1 MTLRLRL
8 FVKYAALIVVLV
20 GGALVASG
28 AISLYFAWNQSR
40 ESLFALQREKADA
53 AAYRIAQ
60 YIREIEHEI
69 GWTALPRVAEG
80 GDLIDQRRIE
90 FLKLLRQAPQI
101 TEASWIDR
109 AGNEQVRVSRLAMD
123 AMAANTNLLT
133 DPRVVGTREGATWF
147 GPITFRK
154 DTEPYMAI
162 ARPAGGRDGGTTA
175 IEVNLKFVWD
185 VVSQLRVGRTGI
197 AYVIDA
203 EGHLVAHPDISLVLQ
218 KLDWTKQAQVLAAR
232 AAGPE
237 TQVRH
242 IEAFNRDGKPVL
254 AAFARIPSLDWL
266 VMVEVPRSEALEPLL
281 ETLYRTLIVLFAALS
296 IAVLAS
302 LILARR
308 MVQPIRALQAGA
320 AQIGAGNLDQKIVVR
335 SGDELEA
342 LADQFNTMATDLKE
356 SYAGLER
363 KVDDRTRE
371 LSETLEQQ
379 TATSEILRAISGSIA
394 DTQPVFDAIVASAT
408 RLFNTVLVGVME
420 VRPDGIHLMAH
431 GEENHPGDFRE
442 MYPIPLNRSN
452 FSGQAIL
459 DRKLLQI
466 SDIFNHPEAT
476 PLARELATNGGYST
490 IMIAPM
496 LRQGVAIGA
505 IGVAHADTEAF
516 SDKQVA
522 LLQTFADQAVIAIEN
537 VRLINETKEALEQ
550 QTATAEVLR
559 VISSSPSANQPV
571 FDAIVQ
577 SAQRLFPHKGFGLEL
592 VVGDQLHLKAVALA
606 ADGLVDEAA
615 VRRMYP
621 IPLDRDSATGR
632 AILDAQVV
640 RVEDT
645 HAADA
650 PAGSAQA
657 GRAFNY
663 REVTAV
669 PLMREGLAIGAI
681 AMASN
686 HTGDDLTDK
695 QLALIKTFA
704 DQAVIAIEN
713 ARLFNETREA
723 LERQTA
729 ISDILRAIS
738 DSVTD
743 YKPILDVVVD
753 RAAHICNA
761 RDANVFVVDGEQLRT
776 AAYFGEIG
784 GTPIGATLPLVRG
797 SAPARA
803 VIDREVIHI
812 RDLRQTDASEYPISL
827 DLHHKHGHRSLLC
840 VPLLREGEPLGVI
853 TLRRMEE
860 GGFSET
866 EVALLRTFADQ
877 AAIAIANTR
886 LFEEIQQKSSQLE
899 MANKH
904 KSEFLANMSHEL
916 RTPLNAIIGFSE
928 MLDEQMFGELN
939 EKQAEYVKDIHS
951 SGKHLLSLI
960 NDILDLAKVEAG
972 RMELNVSEFNLPAT
986 IDNALTLVR
995 ERASRHG
1002 LKLCAEVDAELN
1014 DLTGDERKVKQVL
1027 LNLLSNAVKFTPE
1040 GGSVTVRVRR
1050 DGALAEIAVVDT
1062 GVGIAPADQAAV
1074 FEEFKQVGNDV
1085 TKKGEGTGLGL
1096 ALAKSF
1102 VELHGGRIW
1111 LDSEP
1116 GKGSTF
1122 FFTLPLIT
1130 TPALQGA

>member
-53 AAYRIAQ
+53 AGYRISQ

-69 GWTALPRVAEG
+69 GWTALPRVVEG
-80 GDLIDQRRIE
+80 SDVTDQRRIE

-123 AMAANTNLLT
+123 AMAANTNLLS
-133 DPRVVGTREGATWF
+133 DPRVVGTRDGATWF
-147 GPITFRK
+147 GPVTFRK

-218 KLDWTKQAQVLAAR
+218 KLEWTKQAQILAAR

-254 AAFARIPSLDWL
+254 VAFARIPALDWL
-266 VMVEVPRSEALEPLL
+266 VMVEVPRAEALEPLL
-281 ETLYRTLIVLFAALS
+281 ETLYRTLIVLFAALL

-302 LILARR
+302 VFLARR

-335 SGDELEA
+335 TGDELEA
-342 LADQFNTMATDLKE
+342 LADQFNTMAADLKE

-371 LSETLEQQ
+371 LSETLGQQ
-379 TATSEILRAISGSIA
+379 TATS
-394 DTQPVFDAIVASAT
+394 
-408 RLFNTVLVGVME
+408 
-420 VRPDGIHLMAH
+420 
-431 GEENHPGDFRE
+431 
-442 MYPIPLNRSN
+442 
-452 FSGQAIL
+452 
-459 DRKLLQI
+459 
-466 SDIFNHPEAT
+466 DI
-476 PLARELATNGGYST
+476 
-490 IMIAPM
+490 
-496 LRQGVAIGA
+496 
-505 IGVAHADTEAF
+505 
-516 SDKQVA
+516 
-522 LLQTFADQAVIAIEN
+522 
-537 VRLINETKEALEQ
+537 
-550 QTATAEVLR
+550 LR
-559 VISSSPSANQPV
+559 VISSSPSTDQPV

-577 SAQRLFPHKGFGLEL
+577 SAERLFPHKRFGLEL
-592 VVGDQLHLKAVALA
+592 VVGDQLDLKAVSGA
-606 ADGLVDEAA
+606 ADGLIDEAA

-632 AILDAQVV
+632 AILDGQVV

-650 PAGSAQA
+650 PAGSAKA
-657 GRAFNY
+657 GRALGY

-669 PLMREGLAIGAI
+669 PLMREGLAIGAMAI
-681 AMASN
+681 ASN
-686 HTGDDLTDK
+686 HTNDDLTEK

-713 ARLFNETREA
+713 ARLFNETKEA

-738 DSVTD
+738 GSVTD

-761 RDANVFVVDGEQLRT
+761 RDAHVFVVDGEQLRT
-776 AAYFGEIG
+776 AAYFGDIG

-812 RDLRQTDASEYPISL
+812 RDLRQIDQSEYPISL
-827 DLHHKHGHRSLLC
+827 DLHRKHGHRSLLC
-840 VPLLREGEPLGVI
+840 VPLLREGTPLGVI
-853 TLRRMEE
+853 TLRRMEA

-951 SGKHLLSLI
+951 SGRHLLSLI

-1002 LKLCAEVDAELN
+1002 LRLSAQVDPELN

-1040 GGSVTVRVRR
+1040 GGSVTVCVRR
-1050 DGALAEIAVVDT
+1050 DGELAEIAVIDT
-1062 GVGIAPADQAAV
+1062 GVGIAPEDQAAV

-1111 LDSEP
+1111 LTSEA
-1116 GKGSTF
+1116 GRGSTF

>member
-28 AISLYFAWNQSR
+28 VISLFFAWNQSR
-40 ESLFALQREKADA
+40 DSLFAIQREKADA
-53 AAYRIAQ
+53 AGYRIEQ
-60 YIREIEHEI
+60 YIRELEHEI
-69 GWTALPRVAEG
+69 GWTALPRVVEG
-80 GDLIDQRRIE
+80 SDVMDQRRIE

-123 AMAANTNLLT
+123 AIAANTNLLS
-133 DPRVVGTREGATWF
+133 DPRVVGTRDGATWF
-147 GPITFRK
+147 GPVTFRK

-175 IEVNLKFVWD
+175 VEVNLKFVWD

-197 AYVIDA
+197 AYVVDA

-218 KLDWTKQAQVLAAR
+218 KLEWNKHPQVLAAR
-232 AAGPE
+232 TAGPE

-266 VMVEVPRSEALEPLL
+266 VMVEVPRAEALEPLL
-281 ETLYRTLIVLFAALS
+281 ETLYRTLFVLFAALL
-296 IAVLAS
+296 IAMLAS
-302 LILARR
+302 LFLARR
-308 MVQPIRALQAGA
+308 MVQPIRALQEGA

-335 SGDELEA
+335 TGDELEA
-342 LADQFNTMATDLKE
+342 LADQFNTMAADLKE

-379 TATSEILRAISGSIA
+379 TATSEILR
-394 DTQPVFDAIVASAT
+394 
-408 RLFNTVLVGVME
+408 
-420 VRPDGIHLMAH
+420 
-431 GEENHPGDFRE
+431 
-442 MYPIPLNRSN
+442 
-452 FSGQAIL
+452 
-459 DRKLLQI
+459 
-466 SDIFNHPEAT
+466 
-476 PLARELATNGGYST
+476 
-490 IMIAPM
+490 
-496 LRQGVAIGA
+496 
-505 IGVAHADTEAF
+505 
-516 SDKQVA
+516 
-522 LLQTFADQAVIAIEN
+522 
-537 VRLINETKEALEQ
+537 
-550 QTATAEVLR
+550 
-559 VISSSPSANQPV
+559 VISSSPSTDQPV

-592 VVGDQLHLKAVALA
+592 VVGDRLHLKAVALA
-606 ADGLVDEAA
+606 ADGLIDEAA

-632 AILDAQVV
+632 AILDGQVV

-657 GRAFNY
+657 GRAFGY

-681 AMASN
+681 AMVSN
-686 HTGDDLTDK
+686 HTGDALTDK

-713 ARLFNETREA
+713 ARLFNETKEA

-743 YKPILDVVVD
+743 FKPILDVVVD
-753 RAAHICNA
+753 RAARICNA
-761 RDANVFVVDGEQLRT
+761 RDAHVFVVDGEQLRT
-776 AAYFGEIG
+776 AAYFGDIG

-803 VIDREVIHI
+803 VIEREVVHI
-812 RDLRQTDASEYPISL
+812 RDLGLIDESEYPISL
-827 DLHHKHGHRSLLC
+827 DLYRKHGHRSLLC
-840 VPLLREGEPLGVI
+840 VPLLREGLPLGVI

-860 GGFSET
+860 GGFSEA

-928 MLDEQMFGELN
+928 MLDEQMFGDLN

-1002 LKLCAEVDAELN
+1002 LKLSAQVDAELG

-1027 LNLLSNAVKFTPE
+1027 LNLLSNAVKFTPQ

-1050 DGALAEIAVVDT
+1050 DGELAEIAVVDT
-1062 GVGIAPADQAAV
+1062 GVGIAPEDQAAV

-1111 LDSEP
+1111 LTSEA
-1116 GKGSTF
+1116 GRGSTF

>member
-1 MTLRLRL
+1 M
-8 FVKYAALIVVLV
+8 VKYAALIVVLV
-20 GGALVASG
+20 GGALIASG
-28 AISLYFAWNQSR
+28 VISLFFAWNQSR
-40 ESLFALQREKADA
+40 DSLFALQREKADA
-53 AAYRIAQ
+53 AAYRIEQ

-80 GDLIDQRRIE
+80 GDVMDQRRIE

-101 TEASWIDR
+101 TEATWIDR

-123 AMAANTNLLT
+123 AVGPATNLT
-133 DPRVVGTREGATWF
+133 IDPRVVGTQGGATWF
-147 GPITFRK
+147 GPVTFRK

-175 IEVNLKFVWD
+175 VEVNLKFVWD
-185 VVSQLRVGRTGI
+185 VVSQLRIGRAGI

-218 KLDWTKQAQVLAAR
+218 KLDWTKQTQVVAAR

-237 TQVRH
+237 SQTRH
-242 IEAFNRDGKPVL
+242 IEAVNRGGKAVL
-254 AAFARIPSLDWL
+254 VAFARIPSLDWL
-266 VMVEVPRSEALEPLL
+266 VMVEVPREQAFEPLL
-281 ETLYRTLIVLFAALS
+281 ETLYRTLGVLFAALLL
-296 IAVLAS
+296 AVLAS
-302 LILARR
+302 VFLARR
-308 MVQPIRALQAGA
+308 MVQPIRALQDGA

-335 SGDELEA
+335 TGDELEA
-342 LADQFNTMATDLKE
+342 LADQFNTMASDLKE

-363 KVDDRTRE
+363 KVLDRTRE
-371 LSETLEQQ
+371 LSETLGQQ
-379 TATSEILRAISGSIA
+379 TATS
-394 DTQPVFDAIVASAT
+394 
-408 RLFNTVLVGVME
+408 
-420 VRPDGIHLMAH
+420 
-431 GEENHPGDFRE
+431 
-442 MYPIPLNRSN
+442 
-452 FSGQAIL
+452 
-459 DRKLLQI
+459 
-466 SDIFNHPEAT
+466 DI
-476 PLARELATNGGYST
+476 
-490 IMIAPM
+490 
-496 LRQGVAIGA
+496 
-505 IGVAHADTEAF
+505 
-516 SDKQVA
+516 
-522 LLQTFADQAVIAIEN
+522 
-537 VRLINETKEALEQ
+537 
-550 QTATAEVLR
+550 LR
-559 VISSSPSANQPV
+559 VISSSPSTDQPV

-592 VVGDQLHLKAVALA
+592 VVGDQLQLKAVALA
-606 ADGLVDEAA
+606 ADGLIDEAA

-632 AILDAQVV
+632 AILDGRVV

-669 PLMREGLAIGAI
+669 PLLREGLAIGAI

-686 HTGDDLTDK
+686 HTGDALTDK

-738 DSVTD
+738 DSITD

-753 RAAHICNA
+753 RAARICNA
-761 RDANVFVVDGEQLRT
+761 RDAHVFVIDGGQLRT
-776 AAYFGEIG
+776 AAYFGNVD
-784 GTPIGATLPLVRG
+784 GTPIGTTLPLVRG

-803 VIDREVIHI
+803 VIEREVIHL
-812 RDLRQTDASEYPISL
+812 RDLAAIDESEYPISL
-827 DLHHKHGHRSLLC
+827 DLHRKHGHRSLLC
-840 VPLLREGEPLGVI
+840 VPLLREGAPLGVI

-860 GGFSET
+860 GGFSDT

-899 MANKH
+899 LANKH

-939 EKQAEYVKDIHS
+939 DKQAEYVKDIHS
-951 SGKHLLSLI
+951 SGRHLLSLI

-972 RMELNVSEFNLPAT
+972 RMELNLSEYNLPAS

-995 ERASRHG
+995 ERAARHG
-1002 LKLCAEVDAELN
+1002 LKLAAEVDPELSE
-1014 DLTGDERKVKQVL
+1014 LTGDERKVKQVL

-1040 GGSVTVRVRR
+1040 GGSVTVRARR
-1050 DGALAEIAVVDT
+1050 DGAVAEIAVVDT
-1062 GVGIAPADQAAV
+1062 GVGIAPEDQAAV

-1096 ALAKSF
+1096 ALARSF

-1111 LDSEP
+1111 LTSEP
-1116 GKGSTF
+1116 GKGSSF
-1122 FFTLPLIT
+1122 IFTLPLIST
-1130 TPALQGA
+1130 SAQQGA